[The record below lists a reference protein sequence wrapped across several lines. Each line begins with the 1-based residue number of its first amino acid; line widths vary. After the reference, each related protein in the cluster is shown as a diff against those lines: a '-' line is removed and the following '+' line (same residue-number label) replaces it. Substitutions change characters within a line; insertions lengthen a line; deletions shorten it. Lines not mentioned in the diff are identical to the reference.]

1 MLLRSILLLAVVLF
15 ATSAFTQGGKSFL
28 KEGDQFRKEG
38 QLDKAL
44 ERYTLAVQV
53 DPRLVKAWQAKA
65 EVNAQLGNYEAA
77 ALDHRRLAE
86 LDPGDPD
93 LSVQAA
99 KAYLEI
105 DSPTVALQLLDQAL
119 RVSPKHMEA
128 LLTMTRTCL
137 ANGDIDRAATTADQ
151 ALKVKATTDSYYM
164 HGLARAAMHDY
175 TTAEFD
181 LEKVLQWNHLYE
193 PAYIALSEVQ
203 LELYQRYTGST
214 MRMRTLEKAI
224 EKCTRALELNPAST
238 DALFTRSKAYAH
250 MKEYSKAID
259 DVSRCIALGRTDV
272 DVYRQRALYYH
283 GFGQH
288 QNAVNDLNKAILDA
302 PDDADLLLL
311 RAECKEANLQ
321 MEEALRD
328 LEAAQKLMQLN
339 DDYTAEVK
347 RKVDESRD
355 RIQRQVFEMNR
366 ESDPPIINVIEP
378 FRLGEV
384 AQVSAAL
391 SFVKVSGHVRD
402 KSLVRSIVIN
412 GLKADHPADEKDP
425 QFVVSI
431 PFSTYDTL
439 IVVQAMDVYENM
451 SVLEIPVE
459 RTEGIA
465 PAITIVSPK
474 PSGDRELTIPAGKE
488 DVFIEGLIK
497 DASLIRMVTVNGV
510 NASYA
515 PDRTDPDFTIKC
527 DVKDRDKIVVRAEDQ
542 FGNAT
547 EATYALVRKAVA
559 VAAKP
564 THSDLGPTGTTW
576 IIHIDNNNYRNF
588 PALHDDAADTQKMQ
602 KAFSSYNV
610 QRTITKKNLSKEQI
624 ERFFNIE
631 LRDLVRSNKVNTVL
645 VWYSGHGRSI
655 GGKAYWLPVDAK
667 PDDIYSYFNYGSL
680 KSQLQNYSESVQN
693 SLVISDAAGSDPSFY
708 ELTR

>member
-1 MLLRSILLLAVVLF
+1 
-15 ATSAFTQGGKSFL
+15 
-28 KEGDQFRKEG
+28 
-38 QLDKAL
+38 
-44 ERYTLAVQV
+44 
-53 DPRLVKAWQAKA
+53 
-65 EVNAQLGNYEAA
+65 
-77 ALDHRRLAE
+77 
-86 LDPGDPD
+86 
-93 LSVQAA
+93 
-99 KAYLEI
+99 
-105 DSPTVALQLLDQAL
+105 
-119 RVSPKHMEA
+119 
-128 LLTMTRTCL
+128 
-137 ANGDIDRAATTADQ
+137 ATTADQ

-366 ESDPPIINVIEP
+366 ES
-378 FRLGEV
+378 
-384 AQVSAAL
+384 
-391 SFVKVSGHVRD
+391 
-402 KSLVRSIVIN
+402 
-412 GLKADHPADEKDP
+412 
-425 QFVVSI
+425 
-431 PFSTYDTL
+431 
-439 IVVQAMDVYENM
+439 
-451 SVLEIPVE
+451 
-459 RTEGIA
+459 
-465 PAITIVSPK
+465 
-474 PSGDRELTIPAGKE
+474 
-488 DVFIEGLIK
+488 
-497 DASLIRMVTVNGV
+497 
-510 NASYA
+510 
-515 PDRTDPDFTIKC
+515 
-527 DVKDRDKIVVRAEDQ
+527 
-542 FGNAT
+542 
-547 EATYALVRKAVA
+547 
-559 VAAKP
+559 
-564 THSDLGPTGTTW
+564 
-576 IIHIDNNNYRNF
+576 
-588 PALHDDAADTQKMQ
+588 
-602 KAFSSYNV
+602 
-610 QRTITKKNLSKEQI
+610 
-624 ERFFNIE
+624 
-631 LRDLVRSNKVNTVL
+631 
-645 VWYSGHGRSI
+645 
-655 GGKAYWLPVDAK
+655 
-667 PDDIYSYFNYGSL
+667 
-680 KSQLQNYSESVQN
+680 
-693 SLVISDAAGSDPSFY
+693 
-708 ELTR
+708 